1 MKVLVVVDMQKDF
14 IDGSLGSEM
23 AKAIVPNV
31 IDEIRSFDGL
41 VLATMDTHGTD
52 YLETQEGL
60 NLPVKHCIKGTDGW
74 KLDFEIQSLIKT
86 IPIEKPTF
94 GSIGLAGKLMSLSKD
109 EKIESIELV
118 GLCTD
123 ICVISNAMVIKAA
136 LPETPIYVK
145 ASCCAGV
152 TKESHERALL
162 AMESCQIKII

>member
-94 GSIGLAGKLMSLSKD
+94 GSMGLAGKLMSLSKD
-109 EKIESIELV
+109 EKI
-118 GLCTD
+118 
-123 ICVISNAMVIKAA
+123 
-136 LPETPIYVK
+136 
-145 ASCCAGV
+145 
-152 TKESHERALL
+152 
-162 AMESCQIKII
+162 